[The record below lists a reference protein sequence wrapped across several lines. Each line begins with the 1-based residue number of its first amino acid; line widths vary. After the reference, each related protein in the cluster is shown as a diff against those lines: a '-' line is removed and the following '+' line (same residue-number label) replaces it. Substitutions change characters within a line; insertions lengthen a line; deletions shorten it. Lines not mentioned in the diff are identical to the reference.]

1 MGERMERRHR
11 RVQLHSLGTL
21 DLGVS
26 GAFSQANAG
35 AEPAAMFLAFLRL
48 WCSGFAPDPGSLC
61 ILTRH
66 VSASL
71 QLIGRKCHTPS

>member
-11 RVQLHSLGTL
+11 RVQLHSLGTS

-35 AEPAAMFLAFLRL
+35 AEPAAMFLAFVRL
-48 WCSGFAPDPGSLC
+48 WCSGFGA
-61 ILTRH
+61 
-66 VSASL
+66 
-71 QLIGRKCHTPS
+71 